1 MKFSKILLSSIV
13 LSASIGSAFACELED
28 GYKLPEDIE
37 FGYYCEFEDGLSV
50 VYKDNEDSE
59 KVRYGYVDKKGKLVI
74 PTVYNEAYAF
84 AEGFGLVKKGDKTY
98 FIKPDGKIAFDVS
111 NNDENHA
118 FSEGYAVA
126 KKNGKWGYLAP
137 TGKFAIEP
145 QYDDAFG
152 FSEGLASVAKDGKYG
167 FIDKNNKVVIPF
179 DYEETAKWFYDD
191 KIIPAKKN
199 GKYGMI
205 DTKNKTIVPFIYD
218 YAEYFEGDLAI
229 VGKITGQDENDND
242 IYKYGFVN
250 KNGKVVIP
258 LKYDDADTFED
269 GKAEVAIG
277 DDYFYINK
285 QGKKVDD

>member
-1 MKFSKILLSSIV
+1 MMTKSF
-13 LSASIGSAFACELED
+13 
-28 GYKLPEDIE
+28 LP
-37 FGYYCEFEDGLSV
+37 
-50 VYKDNEDSE
+50 
-59 KVRYGYVDKKGKLVI
+59 
-74 PTVYNEAYAF
+74 
-84 AEGFGLVKKGDKTY
+84 
-98 FIKPDGKIAFDVS
+98 
-111 NNDENHA
+111 
-118 FSEGYAVA
+118 
-126 KKNGKWGYLAP
+126 
-137 TGKFAIEP
+137 
-145 QYDDAFG
+145 
-152 FSEGLASVAKDGKYG
+152 
-167 FIDKNNKVVIPF
+167 
-179 DYEETAKWFYDD
+179 
-191 KIIPAKKN
+191 KKN

-205 DTKNKTIVPFIYD
+205 DTKNKIIVPFIYD